1 MDSESLKKFQ
11 ECSLKAR
18 TLKVTLP
25 SGFEFD
31 FILPTTGRF
40 LAFTKGKKTQDDL
53 IQLLQEGFP
62 EGLNVEDL
70 PLDDFNYLNEVI
82 SNFFEEMMKK
92 KESQTGSETT
102 QENS

>member
-1 MDSESLKKFQ
+1 MDTESLKKFQ

-18 TLKVTLP
+18 TMKINLP

-40 LAFTKGKKTQDDL
+40 LELAKEKITSDEI

-62 EGLNVEDL
+62 EGLNIEDL
-70 PLDDFNYLNEVI
+70 PLTDFNYLQEVLG
-82 SNFFEEMMKK
+82 NFFEEIMKK
-92 KESQTGSETT
+92 QSPFGSK
-102 QENS
+102 NMPGDL